1 MDVSYYL
8 SDDDPTAVAGLEPVA
23 ERHRRPSDKL
33 RTTLDEPATGRY
45 LIVWITSLPPV
56 GADFRAEVAEVGV
69 RG

>member
-23 ERHRRPSDKL
+23 SGTVTGDKL

-56 GADFRAEVAEVGV
+56 GGDFRAEVAEVGV